1 VPPSERRPS
10 KQRSSKDLIARE
22 LGPAQ
27 AEIMHVIWRMQG
39 ATVPE
44 IHAEITRQRPDVAYT
59 TVLTL
64 VQRLYARDLLER
76 EPEGRTFRYRATRS
90 RDELLALWSDELI
103 DRLIDDY
110 GPIAIARLDDRLQ
123 LLDAER
129 RERLRAAAE
138 RDD

>member
-27 AEIMHVIWRMQG
+27 AEIMHVVWRMQG

-44 IHAEITRQRPDVAYT
+44 IHAEITRKRPDVAYT

-90 RDELLALWSDELI
+90 RDELLAVWSDELI

-110 GPIAIARLDDRLQ
+110 GQIAIARLDDRLQ

-129 RERLRAAAE
+129 RKKLRAAAE